1 MTDHHEEFA
10 AGTIEEQLDTLL
22 QADDA
27 MSSSLP
33 RPSKRLVQDLRTLT
47 TDTTDKQADHASL
60 ERVQQRLQQRL
71 FEAQGQQSNNR
82 DNPSLQNSI
91 DIRNYQQRQFA
102 MKNTSSPRGRKPWI
116 AALVAVLI
124 VGLFIGLL
132 VAFLNVYPHGTP
144 THPGVLPT
152 STPNQSQSTPQNQVT
167 PSATGTATPTS
178 EQLPAVQ
185 TSCPAT
191 GTARAAVMPAMP
203 TASPRGILYLS
214 SWIDDSSQ
222 TQIKRYDVTTG
233 TTTTLFTADP
243 NPKSTFTPIVSPLL
257 SADKQWLAFTTLQDD
272 TYALHLM
279 RADGKELQTLYCTS
293 DKYTSLTSWSPDQH

>member
-22 QADDA
+22 QADGA

-33 RPSKRLVQDLRTLT
+33 RPSKRLVQDLHTLT
-47 TDTTDKQADHASL
+47 TDTVDKQADHASL

-71 FEAQGQQSNNR
+71 FETQGQPANNHN
-82 DNPSLQNSI
+82 NPSLQNPI
-91 DIRNYQQRQFA
+91 DIRNYQQRQHF
-102 MKNTSSPRGRKPWI
+102 MKNMPSPRRRKPWI

-132 VAFLNVYPHGTP
+132 VALLNVYPHGTP
-144 THPGVLPT
+144 THPGIVPT

-167 PSATGTATPTS
+167 PGTTGTPTPIV

-203 TASPRGILYLS
+203 TASPRGILYS
-214 SWIDDSSQ
+214 SIWGSASSPS
-222 TQIKRYDVTTG
+222 QIKRYDVTTG

-243 NPKSTFTPIVSPLL
+243 NSETAPMSGILL
-257 SADKQWLAFTTLQDD
+257 STDKQWLTFITVQKDMNVF
-272 TYALHLM
+272 YLM
-279 RADGKELQTLYCTS
+279 RADGK
-293 DKYTSLTSWSPDQH
+293 D